1 MKYLHSIITFL
12 FPIIC
17 SAQKSDSVFL
27 KWKVGS
33 NETLNYLMAV
43 TQIIAE
49 LDSASSLKKPKIS
62 ITKFYGSTTPYT
74 GTDTMLFSLTSK
86 KNIININLINIKQ
99 SIRPLGVD
107 TTKGFA
113 WYKTIPGDTVFR
125 GSLDD
130 TGSIHTFYSS
140 DLNQMALYFQLP
152 NIKIKIGDS
161 WPVDF
166 GGIYLNGAF
175 NCDSLNGAFN
185 YDSCFKLNSVTLTD
199 IKKRNN
205 ETFAVINYNIRE
217 YVSGTPID
225 TFEVEKFM
233 MEFSYKATG
242 EFSIEKGRWISYNG
256 IQTST
261 STGML
266 GGKQTMKVS
275 LIHK

>member
-1 MKYLHSIITFL
+1 MKYLPSIITFL
-12 FPIIC
+12 FSIIC

-43 TQIIAE
+43 TQVTAE
-49 LDSASSLKKPKIS
+49 IDSTSSLEKKKIS
-62 ITKFYGSTTPYT
+62 IAKFYGSNTSYT

-86 KNIININLINIKQ
+86 KNIVNIDLINIKQ

-107 TTKGFA
+107 TTKGFI
-113 WYKTIPGDTVFR
+113 WQKTIPGDTVFR

-130 TGSIHTFYSS
+130 TGSIHTFYST

-152 NIKIKIGDS
+152 NKKIKIGDS
-161 WPVDF
+161 WPAEF
-166 GGIYLNGAF
+166 AGIYLNGAF
-175 NCDSLNGAFN
+175 NCDS
-185 YDSCFKLNSVTLTD
+185 CFKLNSVTLAD

-205 ETFAVINYNIRE
+205 ETVAIINYNIRE
-217 YVSGTPID
+217 YVSVTLID

-233 MEFSYKATG
+233 MEFSYNGTG

-261 STGML
+261 RTGVF
-266 GGKQTMKVS
+266 GGKQTMYIS
-275 LIHK
+275 LILQ